1 MDYINSVLNEMLNG
15 IDKAVNILN
24 KKDSDNK
31 KS

>member
-1 MDYINSVLNEMLNG
+1 MDYINSILNEMLNG

-24 KKDSDNK
+24 KKDSDK